1 MKRPKQ
7 LGGLGV
13 LDLEMFSRAL
23 RLRWLW
29 YEWKDHDRPWVG
41 GAVPI
46 NEVDKQLFR
55 ACTLVKLGN
64 GATAKF
70 WDSSWL
76 QGRAPRDIAPAL
88 YKLAW
93 RKNLTVNAQLE
104 DQSWTRGLWRMQSVE
119 EMAEFVKLWDMV
131 QEVQLTA
138 VEDEIIWK
146 FTADG
151 QYTAK
156 SAYDVQF
163 KGSYCSFNSQR
174 VWRAH
179 AEPKHKFFT
188 WLLVQEKIW
197 TADRMQQRHWPCDPL
212 CQLCRQHPE
221 TATHLCLQC
230 PFAQHVWEHVQAW
243 TSSHVKKPSD
253 TMSMEEW
260 WTQEVQLPTKEER
273 RTWAAINMYTVW
285 NLWKERNRRIFEGK
299 EADPVT
305 VFQFIREEM
314 GLRAQACGK
323 PVNFIS

>member
-1 MKRPKQ
+1 
-7 LGGLGV
+7 
-13 LDLEMFSRAL
+13 
-23 RLRWLW
+23 
-29 YEWKDHDRPWVG
+29 
-41 GAVPI
+41 
-46 NEVDKQLFR
+46 
-55 ACTLVKLGN
+55 
-64 GATAKF
+64 
-70 WDSSWL
+70 
-76 QGRAPRDIAPAL
+76 
-88 YKLAW
+88 
-93 RKNLTVNAQLE
+93 
-104 DQSWTRGLWRMQSVE
+104 MQSVE

-151 QYTAK
+151 QYTAE
-156 SAYDVQF
+156 SAYKVQF
-163 KGSYCSFNSQR
+163 RGSYCSFNSQR

-179 AEPKHKFFT
+179 VEPKHKFFT
-188 WLLVQEKIW
+188 WLLVQEKILA
-197 TADRMQQRHWPCDPL
+197 ADRMQQRQWPCDPL
-212 CQLCRQHPE
+212 CQLCRQQPE

-253 TMSMEEW
+253 TMRMEEW

-273 RTWAAINMYTVW
+273 RTCAAINMYTVW

-305 VFQFIREEM
+305 VFQFMREEM
-314 GLRAQACGK
+314 GLRAQACGT